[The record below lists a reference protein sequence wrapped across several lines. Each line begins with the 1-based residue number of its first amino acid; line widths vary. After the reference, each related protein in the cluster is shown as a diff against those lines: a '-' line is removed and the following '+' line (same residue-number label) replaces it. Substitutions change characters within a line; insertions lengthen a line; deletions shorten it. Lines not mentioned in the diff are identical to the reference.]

1 MQENND
7 RIWKQL
13 EQLKE
18 KYDAMGQDLSSYLD
32 GLLYSN
38 SLNYWD
44 YIHLDTLLS
53 LQNTRT
59 DFPDEKIFIVYHQIT
74 ELYFF
79 LIQEELRQLS
89 SAKNLQATEMIMR
102 LKRCCRYFKHLIVS
116 FEIMSDGMDKAQF
129 MKFRMALLPASGFQS
144 VQYREIE
151 IRSTDLW
158 NLVASDFR
166 HRVDQEAGLHKIYEH
181 LYWRQ
186 GANELA
192 TGKKTLTLRKFEE
205 KYKDHLLELSQKMIG
220 QNIWCIYKNLEKGE
234 YEKELCEVMRTYDLY
249 ANVGWSMAHL
259 RAAARYLQN
268 DVAVISATGG
278 TNWQSY
284 LPPRFQR
291 IMFFP
296 DLWTEEEKNN
306 WGRSFALDL

>member
-1 MQENND
+1 MNSHNDQEKL
-7 RIWKQL
+7 WKQL
-13 EQLKE
+13 EQLQE
-18 KYDAMGQDLSSYLD
+18 KYDAMGQDLSSYLE

-59 DFPDEKIFIVYHQIT
+59 DFPDERIFIMYHQIT
-74 ELYFF
+74 ELYFR
-79 LIQEELRQLS
+79 LIQDEIKQIAN
-89 SAKNLQATEMIMR
+89 AKDLKAQEFLMR
-102 LKRCCRYFKHLIVS
+102 IKRCNRYFKHLISS
-116 FEIMSDGMDKAQF
+116 FDVMSDGMDRAQF

-151 IRSTDLW
+151 IRSTDFW
-158 NLVASDFR
+158 NLVANEFR
-166 HRVDQEAGLHKIYEH
+166 HRVDHEAGMLKIYEH

-205 KYKDHLLELSQKMIG
+205 KYRDELIELSEEMIG
-220 QNIWCIYKNLEKGE
+220 ENLWSIYKKLEKGMLENELIQAMKE
-234 YEKELCEVMRTYDLY
+234 YDVN
-249 ANVGWSMAHL
+249 ANVGWSMAHM

-284 LPPRFQR
+284 LPPKFQR
-291 IMFFP
+291 IIFFP
-296 DLWTEEEKNN
+296 ELWTEEEKAQ
-306 WGRSFALDL
+306 WGRNF

>member
-1 MQENND
+1 MTSQNNQEKL
-7 RIWKQL
+7 WKQL
-13 EQLKE
+13 EQLQE
-18 KYDAMGQDLSSYLD
+18 KYDAMGQDLSSYLE

-59 DFPDEKIFIVYHQIT
+59 DFPDERIFIVYHQIT
-74 ELYFF
+74 ELYFS
-79 LIQEELRQLS
+79 LIQDEIKQIAH
-89 SAKNLQATEMIMR
+89 AKDLKAQEFLMR
-102 LKRCCRYFKHLIVS
+102 IKRCNRYLKHLISS
-116 FEIMSDGMDKAQF
+116 FDIMSDGMDREQF

-158 NLVASDFR
+158 NLVANEYR
-166 HRVDQEAGLHKIYEH
+166 HRVDQEAGMLKMYEH

-205 KYKDHLLELSQKMIG
+205 KYRDKLIELSEKMVG
-220 QNIWCIYKNLEKGE
+220 QNLWSIYKKLEKGMLENELVQAMKE
-234 YEKELCEVMRTYDLY
+234 YDVNT
-249 ANVGWSMAHL
+249 NIGWSMAHM

-284 LPPRFQR
+284 LPPKFQR
-291 IMFFP
+291 IIFFP
-296 DLWTEEEKNN
+296 DLWTEEEKAQ
-306 WGRSFALDL
+306 WGRNFK